1 MILAV
6 VLVLIGL
13 GLVLAEV
20 FFPSLGMFGLMAG
33 ACIIFADVIA
43 FEAGTAVGW
52 SFIAAEVI
60 LIPFIIHMGF
70 KVLPSL
76 PFGKRMM
83 LDGPT
88 NPPGAGLPDLS
99 YLINTTGSAQTDL
112 RPAGTGRFG
121 DERVSVVSLGGMID
135 QGTPIVVVAVEGA
148 DVRVRPV
155 AQEHTSTETRSD

>member
-33 ACIIFADVIA
+33 ACIIFADIIA

-60 LIPFIIHMGF
+60 LIPFVIQMGF
-70 KVLPSL
+70 KVLPLL

-83 LDGPT
+83 LDGPVT
-88 NPPGAGLPDLS
+88 EPGAGLPDFS
-99 YLINTTGSAQTDL
+99 YLIETAGMAQTDL

-121 DERVSVVSLGGMID
+121 DERVSVVSLGGMIEE
-135 QGTPIVVVAVEGA
+135 GTPIVVVAVEGA
-148 DVRVRPV
+148 EVRVRPA
-155 AQEHTSTETRSD
+155 AQEDATEKTQSD